1 MTHMEGY
8 NAAITTMR
16 TKSKHRL
23 NLSLASPSSTDHV
36 TDINQIQMIKQELIE
51 HGNKI
56 ENSGNQ
62 SQLHETIVS
71 LSNQKNGSDQNII
84 PSIKEIFEVLNSEL
98 TVYFKYKNTSE
109 CFN

>member
-1 MTHMEGY
+1 
-8 NAAITTMR
+8 
-16 TKSKHRL
+16 
-23 NLSLASPSSTDHV
+23 
-36 TDINQIQMIKQELIE
+36 MIKQELIE
-51 HGNKI
+51 HGNKT

-84 PSIKEIFEVLNSEL
+84 PSIKDIFEVFDSEL
-98 TVYFKYKNTSE
+98 TVYFEYNITSE